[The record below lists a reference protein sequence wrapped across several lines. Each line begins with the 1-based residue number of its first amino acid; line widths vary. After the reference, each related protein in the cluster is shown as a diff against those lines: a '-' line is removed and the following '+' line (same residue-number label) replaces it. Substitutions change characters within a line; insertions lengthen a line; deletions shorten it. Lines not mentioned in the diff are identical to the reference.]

1 MQLWLDKYQSVVSQS
16 ARKCTSRQVKAR
28 WVLRQPL
35 MGTCVHLYNNVMS
48 WSSSNSMSEIPSL
61 NRPYN
66 KQRLC
71 FTVRILLLHFC
82 LMLQNPISGR
92 GHCPP
97 WSGQAGV
104 PARQGGGCRDQ
115 GDHPQPLRRLPHP
128 RWRRPQRVLPILR
141 RPHHSHLQW
150 NCAGNAVNITFLH
163 TSDLGLTNFFCSGL
177 CSKTLSTSP
186 HIN

>member
-1 MQLWLDKYQSVVSQS
+1 
-16 ARKCTSRQVKAR
+16 
-28 WVLRQPL
+28 
-35 MGTCVHLYNNVMS
+35 MGTCVHLYNDVLIKQQQHV
-48 WSSSNSMSEIPSL
+48 WDSSTKLTLQQAATLLYCQDITTFV
-61 NRPYN
+61 
-66 KQRLC
+66 LC
-71 FTVRILLLHFC
+71 YIT
-82 LMLQNPISGR
+82 PISGR

-141 RPHHSHLQW
+141 WPHHSHLQW

-163 TSDLGLTNFFCSGL
+163 TSDLGLTNFLSSGL
-177 CSKTLSTSP
+177 CSKTLSTSQ